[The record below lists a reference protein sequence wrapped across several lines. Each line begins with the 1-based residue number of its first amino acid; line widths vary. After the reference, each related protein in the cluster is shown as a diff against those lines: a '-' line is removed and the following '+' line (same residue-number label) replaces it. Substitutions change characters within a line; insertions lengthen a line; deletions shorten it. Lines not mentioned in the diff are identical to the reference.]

1 MHHCNPVF
9 KRFLG
14 VFEVYFPAV
23 QIYVSGVLIVNPEKT
38 FHKCRFAGA
47 VFAHKRV
54 HGARLYGKINLVERL
69 DARKS
74 LFNVFHSK
82 QNRLFAYRGIVCN
95 ASLLVHKPFSPV
107 FLLTA
112 AGYSGCCE
120 SYILFAGIG
129 MIRDINSPLAYKVF
143 AVKSVKGFLIA

>member
-1 MHHCNPVF
+1 MASRVLTITIGNDNIKLCDVSYSAQKSIQVLAAVSVPT
-9 KRFLG
+9 
-14 VFEVYFPAV
+14 PA
-23 QIYVSGVLIVNPEKT
+23 SACE
-38 FHKCRFAGA
+38 
-47 VFAHKRV
+47 
-54 HGARLYGKINLVERL
+54 
-69 DARKS
+69 DD
-74 LFNVFHSK
+74 
-82 QNRLFAYRGIVCN
+82 VCN

-120 SYILFAGIG
+120 SYILFAGVG